1 MNNTEG
7 TAAILVVDDS
17 SADISALVDTLS
29 RAGFRVT
36 VETSGERALELAPQS
51 PPRFIVINGTMP
63 GLEKLLASP
72 KTIPVPTGDILTLE
86 ALERA
91 HIITVLKR
99 TQGVIEGPKGAAIL
113 LNLKPSTARFR
124 MKKLGIARTDYIP
137 QP

>member
-1 MNNTEG
+1 MNDTDGN
-7 TAAILVVDDS
+7 AAILIVDES
-17 SADISALVDTLS
+17 SADISPLVETLS

-36 VETSGERALELAPQS
+36 VANSREHAFEQTQQS
-51 PPRFIVINGTMP
+51 PPRFIVLNGSMP
-63 GLEKLLASP
+63 GLEKILSGP
-72 KTIPVPTGDILTLE
+72 KVIPLPTGDILTLE

-99 TQGVIEGPKGAAIL
+99 TNGVIEGPKGAAIL

-137 QP
+137 QA